1 MQIIAMGSCL
11 PEGILD
17 NEQLSRMV
25 ETNDEWIVTRTGI
38 RQRHIAHGET
48 TLSLAAAAA
57 RQAMER
63 AGVAPDRIGLVVVC
77 TFTPD
82 QATPSTACLVQQE
95 LGLGQDVL
103 AFDLN
108 AACSGFIYGLATAEG
123 LLSRMEG
130 RYGLVI
136 GSEVISRTV
145 DYTDRSTCIL
155 FGDGAGAAVV
165 SAEGP
170 AAVADFGCNGDL
182 AVLSAGVRRGDG
194 STAPLAMNG
203 KEVFRFAV
211 STVPASIRKLL
222 DKAGLSLDE
231 VDHIVC
237 HQANH
242 RIVESIARH
251 LQTDLGRFY
260 ENIEFYGN
268 TSAASIPIALCEMQE
283 KGLLHRGDTVLLA
296 GFGSGLTWGSLLLTW

>member
-1 MQIIAMGSCL
+1 M
-11 PEGILD
+11 
-17 NEQLSRMV
+17 
-25 ETNDEWIVTRTGI
+25 
-38 RQRHIAHGET
+38 
-48 TLSLAAAAA
+48 
-57 RQAMER
+57 
-63 AGVAPDRIGLVVVC
+63 
-77 TFTPD
+77 
-82 QATPSTACLVQQE
+82 QQE

-145 DYTDRSTCIL
+145 DYTDRGTCIL

-182 AVLSAGVRRGDG
+182 AVLSAGVRREDG

>member
-1 MQIIAMGSCL
+1 M
-11 PEGILD
+11 
-17 NEQLSRMV
+17 
-25 ETNDEWIVTRTGI
+25 
-38 RQRHIAHGET
+38 
-48 TLSLAAAAA
+48 
-57 RQAMER
+57 
-63 AGVAPDRIGLVVVC
+63 
-77 TFTPD
+77 
-82 QATPSTACLVQQE
+82 
-95 LGLGQDVL
+95 
-103 AFDLN
+103 
-108 AACSGFIYGLATAEG
+108 
-123 LLSRMEG
+123 
-130 RYGLVI
+130 
-136 GSEVISRTV
+136 
-145 DYTDRSTCIL
+145 
-155 FGDGAGAAVV
+155 V

-182 AVLSAGVRRGDG
+182 AVLSAGVRREDG
-194 STAPLAMNG
+194 SAAPLAMNG